1 MSRAIQ
7 ITMKVLN
14 DPEDRGDWVGDEDIQ
29 SIYMYQYYDDDP
41 LDEELKQE
49 MTEIADAVEK
59 ILGAY

>member
-29 SIYMYQYYDDDP
+29 SIYMYQYYDDNP
-41 LDEELKQE
+41 LDEELKEE
-49 MTEIADAVEK
+49 MTEIADAIEK